1 MKFKPNNKRELL
13 EAAMGK
19 RPCTM
24 AVENVQLVNVFS
36 GEIYPATVYV
46 YDGFIA
52 HIAKGQ
58 SADRSLA
65 LEIVDG
71 KGAYLTPGLID
82 PHIHIE
88 STMLTPRG
96 FAAAAVP
103 HGTTTVVTD
112 PHELANVLGEEAVVY
127 MHDAGEDLP
136 MRQLIDIPSCVPSV
150 PGLENAGAEFDAAVI
165 RRLAKLPRVIGL
177 AEVMDFLAVADGESR
192 MLEIIEAAEEEG
204 LYLQGHL
211 PTMDDRLLSAYVIGG
226 PTTCHETRTAEAA
239 VEKIR
244 VGLHVDARE
253 SSIAKDIAAVWSG
266 VKNLRYLD
274 RISLCTDDREAHD
287 ILENGHMDNALRKA
301 VACGIDP
308 VDALRC
314 ATLHPALESGLQG
327 IGAIAPGYVA
337 DFLLLEDLVNFDVKA
352 VYFAGKLVAKDGRLI
367 APIARRS
374 FALEEKNSVNAPALR
389 REDFFIPAPVSEGKV
404 AVNVMVFP
412 ELGSP
417 VTARS
422 VEEIPVKE
430 GVLDLSQ
437 QKDLCYVAIINRYGR
452 GNVCH
457 GVVRGF
463 GLPEGAFASTV
474 SHDCH
479 NLCIVY
485 KDVDSAMA
493 AFWSLCDCGGGMCCA
508 CKGEV
513 TTLPL
518 PVGGL
523 MSTKSCEELAKDVA
537 CMKDALHAAGMPQE
551 NPVVRILTMAL
562 PVIPDAKYT
571 DMGLVDV
578 YAKKLLP
585 LFPEEA

>member
-1 MKFKPNNKRELL
+1 
-13 EAAMGK
+13 MGK

-308 VDALRC
+308 VDAL
-314 ATLHPALESGLQG
+314 LESVSAETPRHLLVVTSDPV
-327 IGAIAPGYVA
+327 AADTAFASVTKRLAPGSTLDIMPYPEVGLDLRA
-337 DFLLLEDLVNFDVKA
+337 CIRNYSTLGKSYPVTELLLDEDAEVIEQLSETLRQIRDDVAEGDEILRRGISQDFKIVNQTDALV
-352 VYFAGKLVAKDGRLI
+352 
-367 APIARRS
+367 RS
-374 FALEEKNSVNAPALR
+374 CYSLLR
-389 REDFFIPAPVSEGKV
+389 RE
-404 AVNVMVFP
+404 
-412 ELGSP
+412 
-417 VTARS
+417 
-422 VEEIPVKE
+422 
-430 GVLDLSQ
+430 
-437 QKDLCYVAIINRYGR
+437 NR
-452 GNVCH
+452 
-457 GVVRGF
+457 F
-463 GLPEGAFASTV
+463 T
-474 SHDCH
+474 HD
-479 NLCIVY
+479 IAY
-485 KDVDSAMA
+485 
-493 AFWSLCDCGGGMCCA
+493 
-508 CKGEV
+508 
-513 TTLPL
+513 
-518 PVGGL
+518 
-523 MSTKSCEELAKDVA
+523 
-537 CMKDALHAAGMPQE
+537 
-551 NPVVRILTMAL
+551 I
-562 PVIPDAKYT
+562 
-571 DMGLVDV
+571 
-578 YAKKLLP
+578 
-585 LFPEEA
+585 